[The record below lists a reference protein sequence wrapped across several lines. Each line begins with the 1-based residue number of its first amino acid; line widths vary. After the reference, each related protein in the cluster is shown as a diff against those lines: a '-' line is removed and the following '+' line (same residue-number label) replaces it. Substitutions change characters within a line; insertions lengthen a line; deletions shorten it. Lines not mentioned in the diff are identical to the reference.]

1 MRSIFMNSVG
11 FGYHSLYSIDW
22 DFSAE
27 LYYSTFGK
35 LRPVMMLFCLVA
47 FHFFLFCFVFCLFV
61 FLSFHFFLVK
71 QKRKA
76 QDNLLN

>member
-35 LRPVMMLFCLVA
+35 LRPVMLLFCLV
-47 FHFFLFCFVFCLFV
+47 
-61 FLSFHFFLVK
+61 SFHFFFVLFCFLFVCFFVFSFFSG
-71 QKRKA
+71 QTETESTG
-76 QDNLLN
+76 